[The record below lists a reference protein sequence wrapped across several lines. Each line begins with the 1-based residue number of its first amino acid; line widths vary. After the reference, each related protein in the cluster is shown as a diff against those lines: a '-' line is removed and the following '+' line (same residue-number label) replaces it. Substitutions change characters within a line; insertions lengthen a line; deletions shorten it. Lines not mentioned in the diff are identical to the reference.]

1 MTEEEPREKEK
12 EKRLERVPAAQRLSW
27 PLDQAA
33 LVAGI
38 PYKALNA
45 AADRG
50 ELRTFTLPGSRSRR
64 VRRRDLED
72 WVDLLAVPRA
82 ERR

>member
-1 MTEEEPREKEK
+1 MDGDGVKARPE
-12 EKRLERVPAAQRLSW
+12 RLERVPAAQRLSW

-38 PYKALNA
+38 PYRALADA
-45 AADRG
+45 AGRG

-72 WVDLLAVPRA
+72 WVDLLAVPRSD
-82 ERR
+82 RRGV